1 MTSIISPNAIEYGS
15 FFIQST
21 PYGYTVAEK
30 YYNRHGDLEPYY
42 HRHRH
47 NNERKYFSTI
57 RSAMEYCSEQED

>member
-1 MTSIISPNAIEYGS
+1 MTAVISPNAIEYGS

-42 HRHRH
+42 HH
-47 NNERKYFSTI
+47 NRFTGEVLRFSTI